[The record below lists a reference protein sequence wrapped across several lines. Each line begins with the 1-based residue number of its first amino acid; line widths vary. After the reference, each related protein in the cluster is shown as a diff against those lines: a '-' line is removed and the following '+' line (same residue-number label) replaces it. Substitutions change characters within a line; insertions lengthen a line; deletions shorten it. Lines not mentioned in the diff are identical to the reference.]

1 MTIRKVLCRYCEGS
15 GKDPQQVRICPVCHG
30 DGEREQD
37 DTRDPK
43 RCPVCSGTALN
54 PFGTGPCPKCRGEG
68 VFYRK
73 EPLDL
78 ILFFNGKTPYSD
90 RRKLSEILSQ
100 ITGAARVSEAYLG
113 VGSLE
118 LFKYI
123 PKTVQVQVLVG
134 QGSKL
139 PSELTHFKT
148 EYPNF
153 HFKQYGHPNGIHD
166 RYILDAGGI
175 LILGHGFKDIGAKD
189 SFGLRLDKSV
199 VPDMVAEVMSS
210 FDSKWDAAK
219 PI

>member
-1 MTIRKVLCRYCEGS
+1 MIKVSCRYCRGRGRDRHKPELCPVCYGD
-15 GKDPQQVRICPVCHG
+15 GEMDQDDTLDPKICPVCG
-30 DGEREQD
+30 GNAL
-37 DTRDPK
+37 DPY
-43 RCPVCSGTALN
+43 RP
-54 PFGTGPCPKCRGEG
+54 GPCLKCGG
-68 VFYRK
+68 KGFLYRK
-73 EPLDL
+73 EPSDL

-118 LFKYI
+118 LFKHI

-153 HFKQYGHPNGIHD
+153 RFKQYGQPNGVHD

-175 LILGHGFKDIGAKD
+175 LILGHGFKDIGTKD
-189 SFGLRLDKSV
+189 SFALRLDKSV
-199 VPDMVAEVMSS
+199 IPDMVAEVMSS